1 MVRPDIYSYS
11 GPFGIVDSNRKLK
24 SVLWLV
30 RDLHCP
36 LTLMNRLNEIVSAV
50 VKFGRFFL

>member
-30 RDLHCP
+30 RDFALSVNSHEQ
-36 LTLMNRLNEIVSAV
+36 T
-50 VKFGRFFL
+50 K